1 MNPAEVALA
10 ELDVLLDE
18 QQPAAAPPVAPAAIA
33 ACPTRRRVGNPTN
46 EAPASLPE
54 AAAAALKRRRE
65 QQPAQ
70 QPAQLRCSKRV
81 RVAPPVAEFA
91 AGAEVEALWEGKWF
105 PGVVAEVVVEQ
116 DVSYEV
122 AWADGYYQN
131 RIRAVSRSGEKLV
144 RKRGP
149 TAAPLTST
157 DPAACKACRGTHRK
171 HTCGKALA
179 GNPKRPAQSRPPVV
193 TAFRPTARPPP
204 PRGADDWCIVG
215 AHVQDFDDSTVR
227 GIITHCP
234 GRAFREVTTTTGTV
248 VMRRAAQ
255 LTRSTLTAEEAALC
269 VRPVAMKD
277 YMQARIDGAVRFSF
291 DGREFKNHY
300 TCADGTPCRQFE
312 VTATHARCALC
323 GDAHTWPLKTGRR
336 LLDRIKMHCGQMK
349 SQLGC
354 VQQHLDR
361 LVQSVATADEAK
373 TVLGVSHAQVRRLAT
388 AAAAGCL
395 IVREVV
401 AEREAEAEALSEV
414 QSAFRT
420 TMRTTQWLPSDAALE
435 AMTGTQLRKLM
446 ARRGVG
452 RGPQDRK
459 EDFIDKLK
467 ARAAGETYVNK
478 PNPYKRRA
486 PTRRLSAKTA
496 DLRLGSRVLAF
507 GKRGTIT
514 DLPGMNGWWRVRLD
528 GDSLTRSVRAGDM
541 RALDGAVAPPRPSAN
556 ELKLS
561 EELAQRENEG
571 LKAPRGPSL
580 PEAADDAT
588 AQERNRRLAEEI
600 GAPVCLWGAADVR
613 RERDEAMDPE
623 AKRPRTEAPWA
634 RWDQSS
640 ENDSAAPRPA
650 PPMVAALPPPP
661 RAPVDSEAV
670 TAAAPPPPRPPA
682 PRTAPQDDN
691 TIDLTREDSEDGWD
705 PPTPPGDDGYSSSSS
720 DCSVES
726 VGGQYVPQPP
736 GPAPPNRTWDT
747 RRGAWV
753 DAVEEFDA
761 WLAQNVPRAWHAR
774 LRAAADSLADLR
786 CCDIDDLDD
795 ALGLSQWPEPARRRF
810 MDACSSL

>member
-1 MNPAEVALA
+1 MNPAQVALA
-10 ELDVLLDE
+10 QLDAILDE
-18 QQPAAAPPVAPAAIA
+18 QAAAAPPAAPVPTA

-46 EAPASLPE
+46 EAPASLPA

-65 QQPAQ
+65 QQPAAAPPAERAEPEE
-70 QPAQLRCSKRV
+70 QPAQLRCSKRI

-361 LVQSVATADEAK
+361 LVQSVATADEAG
-373 TVLGVSHAQVRRLAT
+373 TVLGVSRAQARRLAT

-401 AEREAEAEALSEV
+401 A
-414 QSAFRT
+414 
-420 TMRTTQWLPSDAALE
+420 
-435 AMTGTQLRKLM
+435 
-446 ARRGVG
+446 
-452 RGPQDRK
+452 
-459 EDFIDKLK
+459 
-467 ARAAGETYVNK
+467 
-478 PNPYKRRA
+478 
-486 PTRRLSAKTA
+486 
-496 DLRLGSRVLAF
+496 
-507 GKRGTIT
+507 
-514 DLPGMNGWWRVRLD
+514 
-528 GDSLTRSVRAGDM
+528 
-541 RALDGAVAPPRPSAN
+541 PPRPPPSAN
-556 ELKLS
+556 ELKLRK
-561 EELAQRENEG
+561 ELARLKRENER
-571 LKAPRGPSL
+571 LKAPRRSGRARP
-580 PEAADDAT
+580 PDAIVETKTDDDDANDEAT

-600 GAPVCLWGAADVR
+600 GAPVCLWGGADVR
-613 RERDEAMDPE
+613 REREEAMDPE

-661 RAPVDSEAV
+661 RAPADSEAV
-670 TAAAPPPPRPPA
+670 TAAAQPPPRPLA
-682 PRTAPQDDN
+682 RRTAPQWN
-691 TIDLTREDSEDGWD
+691 GNSIDLTLEDSEDGSD
-705 PPTPPGDDGYSSSSS
+705 SPTPQGEDGYSSSSS
-720 DCSVES
+720 ECSIES
-726 VGGQYVPQPP
+726 IGGQYVPQPP

-753 DAVEEFDA
+753 DTAEEFDA
-761 WLAQNVPRAWHAR
+761 WATQNVPAARRAR
-774 LRAAADSLADLR
+774 LRDVADSLADLR

-795 ALGLSQWPEPARRRF
+795 ALELSQWSEPERRRF
-810 MDACSSL
+810 LDACASL